1 MKTLWK
7 KLSKENREKLKK
19 CPYQFTAKKLI
30 CELKGEVAWTC
41 LRFDMIIFLMQET
54 TGEPTTIE
62 FVDNLFNNY
71 EKI

>member
-7 KLSKENREKLKK
+7 KLSKENKAKLKT
-19 CPYQFTAKKLI
+19 CPYRFTAKKVI
-30 CELKGEVAWTC
+30 CELKSEVAWTN
-41 LRFDMIIFLMQET
+41 LRFESVIFLMQET

-62 FVDNLFNNY
+62 YVDNLFNY